1 LQIDPYQGK
10 TTQVYAA
17 AKWTPK
23 RLTTLSLSY
32 RYQRDPYADEERTNI
47 NQGNPLSYQ
56 LQGKETVSFAGQWPF
71 TSKLYGVGRVDYSLK
86 ESRVT
91 QHILGLEY
99 KGDCCWTGRV
109 VLKRYAVSKQDSNS
123 AIFFQ
128 LELAGLGSV
137 GKDPMDLLRQNVPGY
152 ESVNTPVPARTSF
165 ERYE

>member
-1 LQIDPYQGK
+1 M
-10 TTQVYAA
+10 
-17 AKWTPK
+17 
-23 RLTTLSLSY
+23 
-32 RYQRDPYADEERTNI
+32 
-47 NQGNPLSYQ
+47 
-56 LQGKETVSFAGQWPF
+56 QGKETVSFAGQWPF

-91 QHILGLEY
+91 QHILGVEY

-109 VLKRYAVSKQDSNS
+109 VLKRYAVSKEDSNS